1 MNEYVEKVQRRNR
14 KTGQTVSNGVIF
26 SGKTTCPFN
35 TGILEESNSLFEILL
50 RDSRVS
56 QDLAVN
62 LVMALLRTGIDST
75 GNALAF
81 FLYNLANNPDKQ
93 QAVVDEIDD
102 VIPTGTAVTPEHLQ
116 RMSYLKAAL
125 RESFRLHYPVFGGS
139 GRVMPDDTVFSNYN
153 VPKRVFIFA
162 NMAAMSRMEEY
173 FPKPEEYHPERW
185 LRDERAH
192 LRTSWSHESGFLS
205 LGFSHGLRACPGR
218 RFAEQGLYLAV
229 ISILRKYRLEY
240 HDDEIGMIHMPF
252 TTPDRPLNIK
262 FVSRNQ

>member
-1 MNEYVEKVQRRNR
+1 
-14 KTGQTVSNGVIF
+14 
-26 SGKTTCPFN
+26 
-35 TGILEESNSLFEILL
+35 
-50 RDSRVS
+50 
-56 QDLAVN
+56 
-62 LVMALLRTGIDST
+62 
-75 GNALAF
+75 
-81 FLYNLANNPDKQ
+81 
-93 QAVVDEIDD
+93 
-102 VIPTGTAVTPEHLQ
+102 
-116 RMSYLKAAL
+116 
-125 RESFRLHYPVFGGS
+125 
-139 GRVMPDDTVFSNYN
+139 
-153 VPKRVFIFA
+153 
-162 NMAAMSRMEEY
+162 MSRMEEY

-229 ISILRKYRLEY
+229 ISVSGARSHTHRGCVYICVCECACVCVCVHAFRLCQFSFIFMFLNNKKLMDVSSRLLLQILRKYRLEY